1 MEAIKSGV
9 IKVNVTPKKRVL
21 RSIARDIDL
30 TRSVL
35 ELIDNSI
42 DAWKTNNTGI
52 KLVIDIHISK
62 QDHKLTFKDNS
73 GGVPRTS
80 IAQLFTLGDTGR
92 AAREDSIG
100 EFGVGLKRA
109 LFSISKDFTL
119 DAKYS
124 GESGFHCP
132 VNVNKYLADDEWE
145 LVCELGT
152 NVPEGS
158 TLIEFTDMN
167 FEVSDKVERELRKAI
182 AETYVDTLT
191 NNGEVFVNS
200 TAVTFNKFNEWTKFD
215 EDHADF
221 SPKHVEMKT
230 DVQGEKIGVDITVGL
245 MESFHQTGD
254 YGFYIYCNDRL
265 AVRDGKDPQLGFN
278 DTEFSYPH
286 ARFARF
292 RCEVR
297 INGRRDLMPWNS
309 TKSGLNYDHEV
320 MRVIL
325 PGLKKLASPYLKFS
339 AKLASTR
346 DMTVTEKPMSSI
358 PVTTIKNPSAYFDQL
373 PPVTTRL
380 RTKRAKKKHSVR
392 LQSWKKSLTDVLLIT
407 DNIFNKR
414 APEHKNR
421 VVILLLD
428 SAAEVG
434 MRAYLRL
441 VVNTDDS
448 RKEAGTRGFNE
459 LVKFVKERSKNQNV
473 DSETWTSIDQMHR
486 IRDKLYHEFS
496 DMTVEDSSILGFKA
510 AILELFEKLL
520 QINYE

>member
-1 MEAIKSGV
+1 MEDIKSQV

-21 RSIARDIDL
+21 RSIARDLDL

-42 DAWKTNNTGI
+42 DAWKTNNTGM

-62 QDHKLTFKDNS
+62 QDRKLTFKDNS
-73 GGVPRTS
+73 GGVPMSS
-80 IAQLFTLGDTGR
+80 ISQLFTLGDTGR
-92 AAREDSIG
+92 SAREDSIG

-109 LFSISKDFTL
+109 LFSLSKDFTL
-119 DAKYS
+119 DARYP
-124 GESGFHCP
+124 EENGFHCP
-132 VNVNKYLADDEWE
+132 VNVSKYLADDEWE
-145 LVCELGT
+145 LVCEHGT
-152 NVPEGS
+152 KAPEGS
-158 TLIEFTDMN
+158 TIIEFIDLN

-191 NNGEVFVNS
+191 NNGEIFVNS
-200 TAVTFNKFNEWTKFD
+200 TAVNFNKFNQWTKFD
-215 EDHADF
+215 GDHAEF
-221 SPKHVEMKT
+221 SPKRVEMKI
-230 DVQGEKIGVDITVGL
+230 DVQGERIGVDITVGL
-245 MESFHQTGD
+245 METFHQTGD

-265 AVRDGKDPQLGFN
+265 AIRDGKDTQLGFN
-278 DTEFSYPH
+278 DYEFSYPH

-320 MRVIL
+320 MQAIL
-325 PGLKKLASPYLKFS
+325 PGLKKLASPYLKFCS
-339 AKLASTR
+339 KLASSG
-346 DMTVTEKPMSSI
+346 DLKVTEKPMTSI
-358 PVTTIKNPSAYFDQL
+358 PITTIKNPTAYFDQL
-373 PPVTTRL
+373 PPITTRL
-380 RTKRAKKKHSVR
+380 HTKRTKKNPKGKV
-392 LQSWKKSLTDVLLIT
+392 QSWKKSLKDVLQIT
-407 DNIFNKR
+407 DNIFNKK

-441 VVNTDDS
+441 VINTDDS

-459 LVKFVKERSKNQNV
+459 LVKFVKSRSGNQNV
-473 DSETWTSIDQMHR
+473 ESDTWTSIDQMHR

-496 DMTVEDSSILGFKA
+496 DMTVEDSSIVSFKA
-510 AILELFEKLL
+510 AILDLFEKLL
-520 QINYE
+520 EINYE

>member
-1 MEAIKSGV
+1 MENMKGGV

-21 RSIARDIDL
+21 RSIARDLDL

-52 KLVIDIHISK
+52 KLVIDIHVSK
-62 QDHKLTFKDNS
+62 KDSKLIFKDNA
-73 GGVPRTS
+73 GGVS
-80 IAQLFTLGDTGR
+80 MSSLSQLFTLGETGR

-109 LFSISKDFTL
+109 LFSLSKDFTI
-119 DAKYS
+119 DARYPEEK
-124 GESGFHCP
+124 GFHCP
-132 VNVNKYLADDEWE
+132 VNVSKYLADDEWE
-145 LVCELGT
+145 LVCVSGAT
-152 NVPEGS
+152 APEGS
-158 TLIEFTDMN
+158 TIIEFTDLN
-167 FEVSDKVERELRKAI
+167 FEVSDKVEHELRKAI
-182 AETYVDTLT
+182 AETYVDTLI
-191 NNGEVFVNS
+191 NNGEIFVNS
-200 TAVTFNKFNEWTKFD
+200 TAVSFNKFNQWTKFD
-215 EDHADF
+215 GDHAEF
-221 SPKHVEMKT
+221 SPKRVEMKI

-245 MESFHQTGD
+245 METFHQTGD

-265 AVRDGKDPQLGFN
+265 AIRDGKDTQLGFN
-278 DTEFSYPH
+278 DYEFSYPH

-320 MRVIL
+320 MRAIL

-339 AKLASTR
+339 AKLASSG
-346 DMTVTEKPMSSI
+346 DLQVTEKPITSI
-358 PVTTIKNPSAYFDQL
+358 PITSIKNPAAYFDQL
-373 PPVTTRL
+373 PPITTRL
-380 RTKRAKKKHSVR
+380 HTKRTKKNPKSKV
-392 LQSWKKSLTDVLLIT
+392 QSWKKSLTDVIQIT
-407 DNIFNKR
+407 DNIFKKK

-441 VVNTDDS
+441 VINTEDS
-448 RKEAGTRGFNE
+448 RKESGTRGFNE
-459 LVKFVKERSKNQNV
+459 LVKFVKLRSENQGVEN
-473 DSETWTSIDQMHR
+473 ETWTSIDQMHR

-496 DMTVEDSSILGFKA
+496 DMTVADSSIISFKA
-510 AILELFEKLL
+510 AILDLFDKLL
-520 QINYE
+520 EINYE